1 MTPSYW
7 YLPGTDGRHYSWA
20 KHPTFECPNADA
32 VTYTPPAQEGD
43 EGTWTLD
50 REEIAVA
57 AAAIDADPIL
67 LAKLLRQRHQTSA
80 VTGRLRVAGVLTQRC
95 AVCGAKM
102 KRKGF
107 RAWIDAPSEDAASQ
121 RVSSRLGFAPPRTTI
136 RTTWHP
142 TRKDAAAWARH
153 ERRRAGAAEDDA

>member
-32 VTYTPPAQEGD
+32 VTYTPAEQEGD

-50 REEIAVA
+50 RSEIAVA

-67 LAKLLRQRHQTSA
+67 LAKLLRQRHHTSA
-80 VTGRLRVAGVLTQRC
+80 AGRLRVDGVLTQRC

-107 RAWIDAPSEDAASQ
+107 RAWIDAPSDDAAAQ

-136 RTTWHP
+136 RTTWHA

-153 ERRRAGAAEDDA
+153 ERARAGAAEDDA

>member
-1 MTPSYW
+1 MTPSHW
-7 YLPGTDGRHYSWA
+7 YVPGTDGRHYNWA

-32 VTYTPPAQEGD
+32 VTYTPPERDGE
-43 EGTWTLD
+43 EGTWTLERD
-50 REEIAVA
+50 EIAVA

-80 VTGRLRVAGVLTQRC
+80 AGRLRVGGVLTDRC

-107 RAWIDAPSEDAASQ
+107 RAWIDAPTDDATAN
-121 RVSSRLGFAPPRTTI
+121 RVSSRLGFAPTRTTI
-136 RTTWHP
+136 RTTWHR
-142 TRKDAAAWARH
+142 TRRDAAAWARH
-153 ERRRAGAAEDDA
+153 ERTRAERDA